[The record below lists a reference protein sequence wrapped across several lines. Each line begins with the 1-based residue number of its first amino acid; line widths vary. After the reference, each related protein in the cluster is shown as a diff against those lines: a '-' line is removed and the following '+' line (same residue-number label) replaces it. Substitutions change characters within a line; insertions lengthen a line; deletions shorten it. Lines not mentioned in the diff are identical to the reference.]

1 MKNLFLIFLI
11 AASGCG
17 TVKTPPATD
26 NGTQLLKDLE
36 TLSSD
41 AYEGRKTG
49 TKGSEMARTY
59 IISRLTDMGVKAYPG
74 RDGYI
79 QDFSFSRR
87 GATTP
92 VEGKNIIAYIPGKSD
107 NIIVVSAHYDHLGVV
122 NGKVFNGAD
131 DNASGVSALLKFAGY
146 FAKNKP
152 NNSMIFVAFDAEEMG
167 LQGAHA
173 FVKNPPV
180 ALERIKI
187 NLNMDMV
194 SHSDKGE
201 LYASGTFGHPELAP
215 FITTTNPGLKL
226 LLGHD
231 DPKTGHDDWTNQ
243 SDQGAFN
250 KVGIP
255 FIYFGVEDHKDYHK
269 ETDEFSTVTK
279 PFFIAASDAILEVI
293 KNVDKAISVNKLT
306 LKSKLIMQ

>member
-1 MKNLFLIFLI
+1 MKNYFLILLI

-17 TVKTPPATD
+17 SVKTSTAPD
-26 NGTQLLKDLE
+26 NGKQLLKDLE

-49 TKGSEMARTY
+49 TKGSELARTY
-59 IISRLTDMGVKAYPG
+59 IISRLTEMGVKPFPG
-74 RDGYI
+74 SGGYVK
-79 QDFSFSRR
+79 DFSF
-87 GATTP
+87 TP
-92 VEGKNIIAYIPGKSD
+92 RNGKQPLTGKNIIAFIPGKSD

-122 NGKVFNGAD
+122 NNKIFNGAD

-152 NNSMIFVAFDAEEMG
+152 ANSMIIVAFDAEEMG

-173 FVKNPPV
+173 FVKEPPV
-180 ALERIKI
+180 PLERIKI

-194 SHSDKGE
+194 SHSEKGE
-201 LYASGTFGHPELAP
+201 LYASGTFGNPQLKP
-215 FITTTNPGLKL
+215 FITSNDPNVKL

-269 ETDEFSTVTK
+269 STDKFDSVTK
-279 PFFIAASDAILEVI
+279 PFFVSASDVILGVI
-293 KNVDKAISVNKLT
+293 KNIDKAISVDKLS
-306 LKSKLIMQ
+306 LKHKLIMN